1 MRRRKQV
8 LALVLSLATV
18 SGLLSGCGGNSD
30 LTEEMYKSKVDT
42 SKTVTKDSKW
52 INSDFVGAVTEDT
65 DVSLNDDFYTSA
77 NKDWFLSVQD
87 RVKKEGSVGD
97 ITDNSGAVI
106 KNELDLVRRSNE
118 GSLGDNKIG
127 MDTDSY
133 NHLKEIFSTF
143 TKLAGDWEERNAG
156 GTKPLETYIKQI
168 ENIDTIEDLT
178 TYLVNAD
185 GSFVSGAYPIEFSV
199 DAAWEDEDAEDKN
212 TDNTYTVMIRSDYET
227 CENSRTSLSDYEY
240 HDVLRKDL
248 YKILSDYG
256 YTQKQ
261 VNKILKNTWKYEEL
275 LKEHSSY
282 DDINNSKIQNSLY
295 FNNVYS
301 KEDLQDMAGNY
312 PLMEILSTYN
322 YDGSKEYTVWEPEF
336 VKAVGKLY
344 TEKNLQ
350 IMKDYF
356 LVHTVI
362 NSMKYLSKDC
372 YDYYEECFEAEDEN
386 YTSLLMGGSDDSE
399 DSEDS
404 EASDSGTDSGDSDTD
419 STDSKTQDII
429 SAADLTEEEQILIST
444 MAGSL
449 RELNQEMYVA
459 NYCSS
464 DQKAYLENLLSDL
477 VDSYKEILNKE
488 EWLSQKT
495 KKKAIEKLEKMT
507 FRVLYPDTMNDYA
520 GLDLTG
526 LTLMES
532 VAAVRD
538 YNLKNDAAKIN
549 EKVDKK
555 AWDLS
560 DANMATT
567 TTNAYYMASDNSASI
582 MAGIVAAD
590 NYFSLDASYEEN
602 LSHIGVI
609 MGHEISHAF
618 DSSGYMFD
626 ADGNMNQ
633 WWTTK
638 DVEAFQEKVDKVAK
652 YFSTY
657 TIYRDGDYIDG
668 SKVEGEATA
677 DMGGMRCALN
687 LASREE
693 NFDYEKFFLSY
704 AKTFVTCQKFTTEI
718 AMAQD
723 VHPVAYLR
731 CNIVVQQFQEFYDT
745 FDIKEGDGMY
755 LAPNK
760 RVAVW

>member
-1 MRRRKQV
+1 MRKKKQF
-8 LALVLSLATV
+8 LALILSLV
-18 SGLLSGCGGNSD
+18 SLSSLLTGCGGASD

-65 DVSLNDDFYTSA
+65 EASLNDDFYTSA
-77 NKDWFLSVQD
+77 NKDWFLSVED
-87 RVKKEGSVGD
+87 RVKKEGSVGEL
-97 ITDNSGAVI
+97 IDNYGVVL
-106 KNELDLVRRSNE
+106 KQELDLMNQAQE
-118 GSLGDNKIG
+118 GTIGDNKIG
-127 MDTDSY
+127 MDPASY
-133 NHLKEIFSTF
+133 DHLKEVYSSFAR
-143 TKLAGDWEERNAG
+143 LVGDWDERNSEAS
-156 GTKPLETYIKQI
+156 KPLEKYISQI
-168 ENIDTIEDLT
+168 EDIESMDDLS
-178 TYLVNAD
+178 TYLINQD
-185 GSFVSGAYPIEFSV
+185 GSFISGAYPIGFSV
-199 DAAWEDEDAEDKN
+199 DAAWEDEDDRDK
-212 TDNTYTVMIRSDYET
+212 DKEGDDYYTVMIRSDYESY
-227 CENSRTSLSDYEY
+227 ENSQTSLSDYEY
-240 HDVLRKDL
+240 HDLLREDL

-256 YTQKQ
+256 YSKKQ
-261 VNKILKNTWKYEEL
+261 VNKMLKNSWKYEEL

-282 DDINNSKIQNSLY
+282 EDINNSKIENSLY
-295 FNNVYS
+295 FNNLYS
-301 KEDLQDMAGNY
+301 KEDLQEMAGNY

-322 YDGSKEYTVWEPEF
+322 YDSSTEYTVWEPDF

-362 NSMKYLSKDC
+362 NSMKYLSMDC
-372 YDYYEECFEAEDEN
+372 YNYYKECFESEDEN
-386 YTSLLMGGSDDSE
+386 YANLLMGGSDASTGTE
-399 DSEDS
+399 DSKDQ
-404 EASDSGTDSGDSDTD
+404 SDDDTD
-419 STDSKTQDII
+419 SNKQQVL
-429 SAADLTEEEQILIST
+429 SAKDLTDEEKILITTVAS
-444 MAGSL
+444 SL

-459 NYCSS
+459 NYCSTE
-464 DQKAYLENLLSDL
+464 QKEYLENLLTDL
-477 VDSYKEILNKE
+477 VDSYKEILSKE
-488 EWLSQKT
+488 DWLSEKT
-495 KKKAIEKLEKMT
+495 RKKAIDKLEKMS

-520 GLDLTG
+520 DLDLSG
-526 LTLMES
+526 LNLLEA
-532 VAAVRD
+532 VARVKD
-538 YNLKNDAAKIN
+538 YNLKDNSKKIN
-549 EKVDKK
+549 QQVDKTD
-555 AWDLS
+555 WDLS
-560 DANMATT
+560 DENLATT
-567 TTNAYYMASDNSASI
+567 TTNAYYMAKDNSATI
-582 MAGIVAAD
+582 MAGIVAKD

-626 ADGNMNQ
+626 ANGDLNQ
-633 WWTTK
+633 WWTSK

-652 YFSTY
+652 YFSNY

-668 SKVEGEATA
+668 SKLEGEATA

-704 AKTFVTCQKFTTEI
+704 AKTFVTCQNFTTEI

-723 VHPVAYLR
+723 EHPVAYLR
-731 CNIVVQQFQEFYDT
+731 CNIVVQQFDEFYDT